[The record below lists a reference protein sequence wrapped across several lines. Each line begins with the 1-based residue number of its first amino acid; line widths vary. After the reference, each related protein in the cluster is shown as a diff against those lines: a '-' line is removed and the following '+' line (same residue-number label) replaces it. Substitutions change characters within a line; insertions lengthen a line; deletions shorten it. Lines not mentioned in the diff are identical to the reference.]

1 MPLNR
6 ILLCTALCAG
16 LVACRGKG
24 VRPTK
29 ERPPLISDFTRCYQ
43 SAKQLG
49 NAALAGSMVV
59 KMYVAADGAVP
70 FAFIN
75 NVKGLDSRQLN
86 ACILDF
92 LVNVKLPGEGL
103 DYLRPYGPVS
113 FSGTDAHLPDTRDIP
128 TEPLDEKLAQDT
140 LEFADWADGADRG
153 WGNFYVHKYPE
164 SIAAFRQFLTA
175 HPDDV
180 RGLRGLASALA
191 VSGGDLNEAKQLAA
205 KAVAAQPDSEAT
217 HEAMLRVCIAAKD
230 DNCVFESFE
239 SARKARDVNVRSVEL
254 ATLQEA
260 AKAAAERLQS
270 TEHQRHEEALAKAK
284 VEQEQLQ
291 KKVDPHGC
299 AKKPEGEERT
309 LCFVKGCFDKGGKT
323 YADSLKGLTGQTY
336 KPGEWKIRPGKD
348 GASTVTLPIR
358 AQGAQAHD
366 ASWEVKVGKTIDMK
380 ALDIDA
386 NNISTS
392 HNACRQ

>member
-1 MPLNR
+1 MPWNR

-16 LVACRGKG
+16 LIACRGKS

-29 ERPPLISDFTRCYQ
+29 ERQPLVTDFTRCYQ

-59 KMYVAADGAVP
+59 KLYVAPDGAVP
-70 FAFIN
+70 FAFVN
-75 NVKGLDSRQLN
+75 STKGLDSRQLN
-86 ACILDF
+86 GCILDF
-92 LVNVKLPGEGL
+92 LVNMKFQGEGL

-113 FSGTDAHLPDTRDIP
+113 FSGVDAHMPDTRDIP
-128 TEPLDEKLAQDT
+128 KEQLDEKLAQDT

-164 SIAAFRQFLTA
+164 SIASFRQFLQQ

-180 RGLRGLASALA
+180 RALRGLAAALA
-191 VSGGDLNEAKQLAA
+191 ESGGDLKEAKQLAA

-230 DNCVFESFE
+230 DNCIYESFE
-239 SARKARDVNVRSVEL
+239 SARKARDMNVRSVEL
-254 ATLQEA
+254 ASMQDA
-260 AKAAAERLQS
+260 AKAAADRLQS
-270 TEHQRHEEALAKAK
+270 TEHQRHEEEVAKAK
-284 VEQEQLQ
+284 TEQEEMQ
-291 KKVDPHGC
+291 KKVDPQGC
-299 AKKPEGEERT
+299 AKKPDGDERT

-323 YADSLKGLTGQTY
+323 YASSLEGLTGQNY
-336 KPGEWKIRPGKD
+336 RVGEWKIRPGKD

-366 ASWEVKVGKTIDMK
+366 ASWEVKVGKSIDMK

-392 HNACRQ
+392 HNACRK